1 MSVSDSRPDGLAEH
15 QVSEVELDRRA
26 YRKKQQ
32 LQSVVTSLISTIV
45 FVAIIVIG
53 LKMSPGW
60 PRVKE
65 TFFSAEYFVSSFPE
79 ILKGLWLN
87 IKVLA
92 IALVGVAIFATLI
105 ALVRTSNNPVLF
117 PLRALAA
124 LYTTIM
130 RGIPMIVVLYL
141 IGFGIPGLGIFGR
154 IDPSVLGTIAVIMGY
169 SAYVAE
175 VLRAGFNDVHP
186 SQRASARS
194 LGLTAGQTTRMIVIP
209 QALRKV
215 APALMNDFI
224 SMQKDVGLISVLGAV
239 DAVRAAQIEVASTYN
254 FTPYVVASLLFILM
268 SVPFILL
275 NDWYSARLRKRE
287 LSGGTI

>member
-1 MSVSDSRPDGLAEH
+1 MSVSDSRPDSLAEH
-15 QVSEVELDRRA
+15 QVSEVELARRA

-287 LSGGTI
+287 LSGGTV

>member
-1 MSVSDSRPDGLAEH
+1 MSTSDSDRTGCAAH
-15 QVSEVELDRRA
+15 AISEIERSRRA
-26 YRKKQQ
+26 YRKRQQ
-32 LQSVVTSLISTIV
+32 ITSVATSLASTVVLARIV
-45 FVAIIVIG
+45 ALG
-53 LKMSPGW
+53 LKRSPGW

-65 TFFSAEYFVSSFPE
+65 TFFSPEYFVSSFPK
-79 ILKGLWLN
+79 ILDGLWLN
-87 IKVLA
+87 VQVLA
-92 IALVGVAIFATLI
+92 VAVIGVAVVATLI
-105 ALVRTSNNPVLF
+105 ALIRTSTNPVLF
-117 PLRALAA
+117 PLRAIAA
-124 LYTTIM
+124 LYTTVM

-141 IGFGIPGLGIFGR
+141 IGFGIPGLGVFGR
-154 IDPSVLGTIAVIMGY
+154 IDPSILGTIAVIMGY

-175 VLRAGFNDVHP
+175 VLRAGFEDVHP

-194 LGLTAGQTTRMIVIP
+194 LGLTAGQTARMIVIP

-275 NDWYSARLRKRE
+275 NDRYTARLRRRE
-287 LSGGTI
+287 LSGGMV

>member
-1 MSVSDSRPDGLAEH
+1 MSVSGSRPDGLAEH

-92 IALVGVAIFATLI
+92 IALVGVAIFATLL

-287 LSGGTI
+287 LSGGTV